1 MLLAILPDMV
11 VWLFMIRIFLL
22 MQWWVAYHRNR
33 RRSCCFISCPSSLRN
48 QNFPPDLIFFWRE
61 REGPAGEICG
71 GVGKH
76 LQIGQE
82 HLREAAKH
90 GFKLAQSQ
98 CTKKSSR
105 RRNENRCN

>member
-1 MLLAILPDMV
+1 MAIYDQD
-11 VWLFMIRIFLL
+11 IFVNAG
-22 MQWWVAYHRNR
+22 WVAYHRNR

-48 QNFPPDLIFFWRE
+48 QNFLPDLIFFWRE
-61 REGPAGEICG
+61 REEASWRNLRGRGQ
-71 GVGKH
+71 H